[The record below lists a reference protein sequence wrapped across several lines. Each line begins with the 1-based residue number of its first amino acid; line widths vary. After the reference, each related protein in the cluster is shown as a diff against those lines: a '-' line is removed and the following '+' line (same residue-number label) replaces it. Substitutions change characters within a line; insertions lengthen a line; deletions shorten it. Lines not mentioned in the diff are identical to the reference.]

1 MTLAAILLS
10 ILLALLSD
18 ELLSWSPRLAT
29 WLVHRSVKR
38 VPQHL
43 RERLLEEW
51 LADINECP
59 GRISKLFVALDTHR
73 AAYLIG
79 HQFRLPSIS
88 CWSAL
93 SVRLFDV
100 FIGTLT
106 LVYTA
111 PPIILVII
119 SILIETK
126 GRGPIFW
133 RSLRIGLE
141 GQQFY
146 VIRFATLST
155 PPSIIHDESV
165 VSNNCQMTKTGTII
179 HALHIDE
186 LPQLFNVLKG
196 EMSFVGPR
204 PEKPEYVATA
214 TKCVD
219 NYSERFRVRPG
230 LTGHAQ
236 INHPFGRSVDDIRKK
251 HNLDLEYIRHYSL
264 LLNLSLM
271 ARTVYLVFFTKQKE

>member
-1 MTLAAILLS
+1 VTLAAILLS

-18 ELLSWSPRLAT
+18 ELLSWGPRLAT
-29 WLVHRSVKR
+29 WLVRRSVKR
-38 VPQHL
+38 VPPHL

-59 GRISKLFVALDTHR
+59 GKISKLFVALDTHR
-73 AAYLIG
+73 AAYLIR
-79 HQFRLPSIS
+79 HHFRLPNIS

-100 FIGTLT
+100 FGSIFT

-133 RSLRIGLE
+133 RALRIGLD

-146 VIRFATLST
+146 VIRFATLSA
-155 PPSIIHDESV
+155 P
-165 VSNNCQMTKTGTII
+165 SNNHDKGVENNNRQMTKTGKII

-236 INHPFGRSVDDIRKK
+236 INHPFGQSVDDIRKK

-264 LLNLSLM
+264 ILNLSLM
-271 ARTVYLVFFTKQKE
+271 ARTAYLVLFTSSKE

>member
-29 WLVHRSVKR
+29 WLVCRSAKR
-38 VPQHL
+38 VPPHL

-79 HQFRLPSIS
+79 HHFRLPSIS
-88 CWSAL
+88 YWSAL

-100 FIGTLT
+100 LVGTLT
-106 LVYTA
+106 LVCTA
-111 PPIILVII
+111 PPIILVMI
-119 SILIETK
+119 SILFETK
-126 GRGPIFW
+126 GRGPIFQ
-133 RSLRIGLE
+133 RDLRIGLD
-141 GQQFY
+141 GQRFY
-146 VIRFATLST
+146 VISFAIL
-155 PPSIIHDESV
+155 PVPSKIHDE
-165 VSNNCQMTKTGTII
+165 NAENINRQMTKTGTII
-179 HALHIDE
+179 HALRIDE
-186 LPQLFNVLKG
+186 LPQLFNVVKG

-204 PEKPEYVATA
+204 PERPEYAATA
-214 TKCVD
+214 AKCVD

-230 LTGHAQ
+230 ITGHAQ
-236 INHPFGRSVDDIRKK
+236 VNHPFGRSVHDIRKK
-251 HNLDLEYIRHYSL
+251 HSLDIEYIRRYSL
-264 LLNLSLM
+264 LLNLKVLV
-271 ARTVYLVFFTKQKE
+271 RTAYLVLFTRQPA